1 MKRRE
6 DAKIKKMKEEKKR
19 AKVQKTHLKTHEMTY
34 QQYLNVPHHNV
45 FFLSWSA

>member
-19 AKVQKTHLKTHEMTY
+19 AKVRTNSTLKTH
-34 QQYLNVPHHNV
+34 
-45 FFLSWSA
+45 